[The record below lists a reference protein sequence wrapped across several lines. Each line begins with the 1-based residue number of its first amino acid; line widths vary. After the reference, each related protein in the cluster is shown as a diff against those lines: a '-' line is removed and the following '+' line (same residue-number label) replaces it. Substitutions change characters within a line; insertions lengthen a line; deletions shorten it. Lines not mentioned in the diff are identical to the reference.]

1 MRKIS
6 IASGGTVE
14 ITVNFAGRILD
25 GDKGGVVV
33 AAVVGGTVLAEL
45 RAVDPQPQPAR
56 ARGLYV
62 REIVCVQGRARYRSR
77 RPGFPP
83 HFVLK
88 HGVWH
93 YGMETSGLR
102 RVVLREDAK
111 VFWIILTQRNR
122 IENKI
127 GRIDHIADDISISV
141 AILI

>member
-1 MRKIS
+1 MPGDVVHGKTE
-6 IASGGTVE
+6 TVGKNCSPFGKRQGPSA
-14 ITVNFAGRILD
+14 VVGRILD

-102 RVVLREDAK
+102 RVVLREDFK
-111 VFWIILTQRNR
+111 GQVL
-122 IENKI
+122 
-127 GRIDHIADDISISV
+127 
-141 AILI
+141 LP